1 MKIAIT
7 GGIGSGKSFVC
18 RMLEARGIRIYDCDE
33 GAKRVMR
40 SDDEVIG
47 HLCRLVGSQ
56 VYEGH
61 TLQKPVLAK
70 FLLQSEAH
78 KQAVNEIVHPAVA
91 RDFAQS
97 GLDWLESAILFES
110 GFDKRVGFD
119 LVVAVTCPDGIRRAR
134 IMERDHIGVEKAQ
147 QWIDAQMPQE
157 VVAGKAGFVIVNDGK
172 ADLAPQVDRLL
183 SLLAAKGGNRSC
195 RIQESD
201 AQGKKTETS
210 TQTNNK

>member
-18 RMLEARGIRIYDCDE
+18 RLLETRGIRIYDCDE

-40 SDDEVIG
+40 SNDEVIDQ
-47 HLCRLVGSQ
+47 LCRLVGKH
-56 VYEGH
+56 VYKGRV
-61 TLQKPVLAK
+61 LQKPVLAQ

-91 RDFAQS
+91 RDFEQS

-110 GFDKRVGFD
+110 GFDKRVHFD
-119 LVVAVTCPDGIRRAR
+119 KVVAITCPDAIRRAR
-134 IMERDHIGVEKAQ
+134 IMERDHIGEEKAQ

-157 VVAGKAGFVIVNDGK
+157 IVMRKADFIIQNDGQANLMAQIDK
-172 ADLAPQVDRLL
+172 LLGQIGLQTDRMT
-183 SLLAAKGGNRSC
+183 SGQEEEILLAK
-195 RIQESD
+195 
-201 AQGKKTETS
+201 
-210 TQTNNK
+210 

>member
-18 RMLEARGIRIYDCDE
+18 RLLEARGVRIYDCDE
-33 GAKRVMR
+33 GAKRLMR

-47 HLCRLVGSQ
+47 RLRQLVGNH
-56 VYEGH
+56 VYEGR
-61 TLQKPVLAK
+61 TLQKPVLAR

-110 GFDKRVGFD
+110 GFDKRIHFD
-119 LVVAVTCPDGIRRAR
+119 LVVAVACPDGVRRTR
-134 IMERDHIGVEKAQ
+134 VMERDHIGADKAQ
-147 QWIDAQMPQE
+147 QWMDAQMPQE
-157 VVAGKAGFVIVNDGK
+157 EVMRKAGFVIVNDGK
-172 ADLAPQVDRLL
+172 ADLAAQVDTLL
-183 SLLAAKGGNRSC
+183 GRLAARGGTRSC
-195 RIQESD
+195 
-201 AQGKKTETS
+201 
-210 TQTNNK
+210 